1 MSEVVFKMV
10 KDMAITVPDF
20 FRLLPRALDERD
32 HTITGHTASVGTA
45 DKGVVI
51 AIEPAEPRLI
61 ALIVVERCTVT
72 LTFTGMAEDERD
84 AFLFRFDRAYQRGG
98 G

>member
-1 MSEVVFKMV
+1 MSETVFTMV

-20 FRLLPRALDERD
+20 FRLLPRALDERN
-32 HTITGHTASVGTA
+32 HTITGYTVSVGTA

-51 AIEPAEPRLI
+51 AIEPVVPRRI

-72 LTFTGMAEDERD
+72 LTFTGMAEEERD